1 MLAGCGCGADHEL
14 LDADA
19 VGLGQGVEDGPRDVV
34 GIDGHSARQPL
45 AERSLRGGLCR
56 DQRAD
61 WLTSAPAAV
70 CRSAASKRAGP
81 CSAYPPVKA

>member
-61 WLTSAPAAV
+61 
-70 CRSAASKRAGP
+70 
-81 CSAYPPVKA
+81 